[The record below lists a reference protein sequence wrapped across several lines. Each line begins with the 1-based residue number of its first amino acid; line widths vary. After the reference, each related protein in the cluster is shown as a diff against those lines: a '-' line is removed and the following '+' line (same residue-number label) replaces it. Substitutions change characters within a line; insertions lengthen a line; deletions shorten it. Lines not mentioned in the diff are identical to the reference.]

1 MWCENIAKK
10 AHADLEKIGNKADL
24 AATDYDMIPKMIMT
38 LKCVE
43 KYHRHHIMPIGHR
56 DATKEKIKE
65 YLESV
70 K

>member
-1 MWCENIAKK
+1 MWCESIAKK
-10 AHADLEKIGNKADL
+10 VHADLEKIGMKPEL
-24 AATDYDMIPKMIMT
+24 SPGDYDMIPKMIMT

-43 KYHRHHIMPIGHR
+43 KYHRHHIMPIGLK

-65 YLESV
+65 FLDSV